1 MRHITLKLSSVC
13 FALALALCSVLPVFA
28 EANDDADADTLTINK
43 EAQIAVGD
51 IVTYTLN
58 LSEAPEPIVGFELR
72 LFYDSDSL
80 EYQKS
85 SLTFDKFDMVI
96 YNEDI
101 KGKLPMNHSSLSNLP
116 SFEEKGQFVSASFK
130 ALKGG
135 DAAITYFF
143 TELYG
148 ENLEYLKRYKF
159 TYDLTVN
166 GEAILSDATPP
177 VNEDEN
183 TLQKNQGDFINYA
196 DGMGEENSPLKPEE
210 HIKVGSVVQNNVVE
224 VTRVV
229 SNAQA
234 DSTAKGSF
242 FTSSIFYLLGGV
254 VVVGA
259 IVAAVVIVS
268 AKAKK
273 RDQ

>member
-1 MRHITLKLSSVC
+1 MRQITLKLSSVC
-13 FALALALCSVLPVFA
+13 FVLALALCSVLPVFA
-28 EANDDADADTLTINK
+28 EAKDDADADTLTINK

-72 LFYDSDSL
+72 LFYDSDFL

-101 KGKLPMNHSSLSNLP
+101 KGKLPI
-116 SFEEKGQFVSASFK
+116 EEKGQFVSASFK

-183 TLQKNQGDFINYA
+183 TLQNNQGDFINYA

-273 RDQ
+273 CDQ